1 MATPKKTVQT
11 KSDVANKEKN
21 EATLKTAAN
30 LTIDAAA
37 KKVTEAQ
44 LSIGKTLSDVT
55 SKLQEQ
61 LQELTTVSQ
70 AVELKKAELSNIYGT
85 EQVLKNIDE
94 LKADFE
100 NQKATIDL
108 SFAAYEQESAAKQAS
123 LELERNKD
131 QEQFDYEMEQS
142 RRSERLAH
150 EENLR
155 VAAAA
160 ERDRKEQIERGFK
173 ERDENLKKAENELVV
188 LRTQVQGFPAEIDA
202 AVKKA
207 EAIVGNTIK
216 REYEHK
222 LSLLQKDFDTSQLVA
237 NNTIKSLND
246 RLVSQDNVIGQ
257 LQVRLGDADRRVT
270 EIATKAL
277 EAASSTKSL
286 ADVQNLIQTQNNGTS
301 ARKA

>member
-108 SFAAYEQESAAKQAS
+108 AFQAYQQESEARQTS
-123 LELERNKD
+123 LELERTKEE
-131 QEQFDYEMEQS
+131 EQFNFELQQARRTEQ
-142 RRSERLAH
+142 LAH
-150 EENLR
+150 AENLR

-160 ERDRKEQIERGFK
+160 ERDRREQIERGFK
-173 ERDENLKKAENELVV
+173 ERDENLKKFENEIIV
-188 LRTQVQGFPAEIDA
+188 LRTQVQGFPVEIDA

-207 EAIVGNTIK
+207 EAIVGNTVK

-222 LSLLQKDFDTSQLVA
+222 LSLLQKDFETSQLVA

-246 RLVSQDNVIGQ
+246 RLAAQDTVIGQ
-257 LQVRLGDADRRVT
+257 LQNRLTDADKRVS

-277 EAASSTKSL
+277 DAASSTKSL
-286 ADVQNLIQTQNNGTS
+286 ADVQNLIQTQNNGQS

>member
-70 AVELKKAELSNIYGT
+70 AVELKKAELANIYGT

-108 SFAAYEQESAAKQAS
+108 AFEAYQQESEARQTS
-123 LELERNKD
+123 LELERTKEE
-131 QEQFDYEMEQS
+131 EQFNFELQQS
-142 RRSERLAH
+142 RRAEQLAH
-150 EENLR
+150 AENLR

-160 ERDRKEQIERGFK
+160 ERDRREQIERGFK
-173 ERDENLKKAENELVV
+173 ERDENLKKFENELIV

-207 EAIVGNTIK
+207 DAIATNSVK

-222 LSLLQKDFDTSQLVA
+222 LSLLQKDFETSQLVA

-246 RLVSQDNVIGQ
+246 RLAAQDTVIGQ
-257 LQVRLGDADRRVT
+257 LQNRLTDADKRVS

-277 EAASSTKSL
+277 DAASSTKSL
-286 ADVQNLIQTQNNGTS
+286 ADVQNLIQTQNNGQS

>member
-100 NQKATIDL
+100 NQKAAIDL
-108 SFAAYEQESAAKQAS
+108 AFAAYQQESEAKQAS

-131 QEQFDYEMEQS
+131 QEQFDYELEQS

-150 EENLR
+150 EESLR
-155 VAAAA
+155 VAAAQ
-160 ERDRKEQIERGFK
+160 ERDRREQIERGFK
-173 ERDENLKKAENELVV
+173 EREENLKKAENELIV

-207 EAIVGNTIK
+207 EAIASNSIK

-222 LSLLQKDFDTSQLVA
+222 LSLLQKDFETSQLVA
-237 NNTIKSLND
+237 NNTIKGLND
-246 RLVSQDNVIGQ
+246 RLASQDNVIGQ
-257 LQVRLGDADRRVT
+257 LQSRLSDADKRVT
-270 EIATKAL
+270 DIATKAL

>member
-55 SKLQEQ
+55 SKLQEN
-61 LQELTTVSQ
+61 LQELNTVSQ
-70 AVELKKAELSNIYGT
+70 AVELKKEELKNIYGA

-100 NQKATIDL
+100 NQKASIDL
-108 SFAAYEQESAAKQAS
+108 AFEAYKQESEARQAS
-123 LELERNKD
+123 LELERTKEE
-131 QEQFDYEMEQS
+131 EQFNYELQQT
-142 RRSERLAH
+142 RRSEQLAH
-150 EENLR
+150 EENVR
-155 VAAAA
+155 IAAAQ
-160 ERDRKEQIERGFK
+160 ERDRRENIERGFK
-173 ERDENLKKAENELVV
+173 EREETLKKAENELIV
-188 LRTQVQGFPAEIDA
+188 LRTQVQGFPAEIDS

-207 EAIVGNTIK
+207 EAIATNSVK

-222 LSLLQKDFDTSQLVA
+222 LSLLQKDFETSQLVA
-237 NNTIKSLND
+237 NNTIKSLNE
-246 RLVSQDNVIGQ
+246 RLAAQDNVIGQ
-257 LQVRLGDADRRVT
+257 LQSRLSDADKRVT

>member
-21 EATLKTAAN
+21 ETTLKTAAN

-55 SKLQEQ
+55 SKLQEN
-61 LQELTTVSQ
+61 LQELNTVSQ
-70 AVELKKAELSNIYGT
+70 AVELRKAELSAIYGA

-100 NQKATIDL
+100 NQKTTIDL
-108 SFAAYEQESAAKQAS
+108 AFAAYEQESAAKQAS
-123 LELERNKD
+123 LELERNKE
-131 QEQFDYEMEQS
+131 QEQFDYDLQQARRTEQLDH
-142 RRSERLAH
+142 EEKNRLA
-150 EENLR
+150 
-155 VAAAA
+155 AAQ
-160 ERDRKEQIERGFK
+160 ERDRREQIERGFK
-173 ERDENLKKAENELVV
+173 EREEGLKKAENELIV

-207 EAIVGNTIK
+207 EAITGNSIK

-222 LSLLQKDFDTSQLVA
+222 LSLLQKDFETSQLVA

-246 RLVSQDNVIGQ
+246 RLAAQDNVIGQ
-257 LQVRLGDADRRVT
+257 LQVRLSDADKRVT
-270 EIATKAL
+270 DIATKAL

>member
-1 MATPKKTVQT
+1 MATPKKPVQT

-21 EATLKTAAN
+21 ETTLKTAAN

-85 EQVLKNIDE
+85 ENVLKNIDE

-100 NQKATIDL
+100 NQKASIDL
-108 SFAAYEQESAAKQAS
+108 AFAAYQQESEAKQAS
-123 LELERNKD
+123 LELERTKE
-131 QEQFDYEMEQS
+131 QEQFDYELQQTRRTEQ
-142 RRSERLAH
+142 LQH
-150 EENLR
+150 EEAVR
-155 VAAAA
+155 VAAVQ
-160 ERDRKEQIERGFK
+160 ERDRREQIERGFK
-173 ERDENLKKAENELVV
+173 EREENLKKAENELVV
-188 LRTQVQGFPAEIDA
+188 LRTQVQAFPTELES

-207 EAIVGNTIK
+207 EAIASNSIK

-222 LSLLQKDFDTSQLVA
+222 LSLLQKDFETSQVVA
-237 NNTIKSLND
+237 NNTIKGLND
-246 RLVSQDNVIGQ
+246 RLASQDNVIGQ
-257 LQVRLGDADRRVT
+257 LQGRLTDADKRVT
-270 EIATKAL
+270 DIATKAL